1 MSRCGRLEPFK
12 EDIISSYLSGDSSCV
27 ICKSYDVTSNAI
39 IAFLR
44 KHGVLPRTLAVA
56 NRKYLINESY
66 FDNIDTP
73 EKAYLVGL
81 LSADGC
87 NSTENHTV
95 RLGLLSSDSKLL
107 EKLSSLIY
115 YNYRPLTIRKAQMRK
130 FPNGKSYISR
140 ESCILT
146 MQSQHISDRLS
157 ELGVVKAKTTKLVF
171 PAWLS
176 NELLPHFI
184 RGYFD
189 GDGSICLTNGQIAIG
204 ILSTKLFCD
213 TLREKVNTVL
223 GIRSSVCSAG
233 QNKNAYQYII
243 HGNKSGIKFMNWLY
257 TNSTIELDRKHE
269 KYDAILH
276 ELGRD

>member
-1 MSRCGRLEPFK
+1 MVSKLEPFK
-12 EDIISSYLSGDSSCV
+12 EDIISSYLSGNSSCV
-27 ICKSYDVTSNAI
+27 ICKLYNVTPNAI

-44 KHGVLPRTLAVA
+44 KNDILPRTLSIA
-56 NRKYLINESY
+56 NRKYPINESY

-73 EKAYLVGL
+73 EKAYFVGL
-81 LSADGC
+81 LYADGC
-87 NSTENHTV
+87 NSTENHTI
-95 RLGLLSSDSKLL
+95 RLGLLLTDSKLL

-115 YNYRPLTIRKAQMRK
+115 HNYRPLKICKAHIRN

-146 MQSQHISDRLS
+146 MQNQHISGRLS

-176 NELLPHFI
+176 DELLPHFI

-189 GDGSICLTNGQIAIG
+189 GDGSICLTNGQISIG
-204 ILSTKLFCD
+204 ILSTKSFCD
-213 TLREKVNTVL
+213 TMCDKVNTLL

-269 KYDAILH
+269 KYNTILH